1 MEISAAEFC
10 DMYIPTLEDFDMK
23 CDAKYY
29 PALRRLYM
37 VEPSTLIEPGMVFA
51 SLTAMHVF
59 IIGLVKTTH
68 EDMT

>member
-10 DMYIPTLEDFDMK
+10 KMYVPTLERFDRM

-37 VEPSTLIEPGMVFA
+37 VDPSTLIETGKAFANGTAVQVF
-51 SLTAMHVF
+51 V
-59 IIGLVKTTH
+59 IGLVKKKH
-68 EDMT
+68 EEMK

>member
-10 DMYIPTLEDFDMK
+10 DMYVPTLEELDMK

-37 VEPSTLIEPGMVFA
+37 VDPSTLIETGKAFANSTAVQVF
-51 SLTAMHVF
+51 V
-59 IIGLVKTTH
+59 IGLVKTTH
-68 EDMT
+68 EEMT

>member
-10 DMYIPTLEDFDMK
+10 DMYVPTLEEFDMK

-37 VEPSTLIEPGMVFA
+37 VDPSTLIETGKAFANSTAVQVF
-51 SLTAMHVF
+51 V
-59 IIGLVKTTH
+59 IGLVKTTH
-68 EDMT
+68 EEMK